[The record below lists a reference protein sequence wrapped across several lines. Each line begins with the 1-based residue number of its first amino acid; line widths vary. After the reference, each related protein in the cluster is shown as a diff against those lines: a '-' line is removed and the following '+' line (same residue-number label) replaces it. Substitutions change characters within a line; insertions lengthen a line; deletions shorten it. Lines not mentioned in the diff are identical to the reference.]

1 MTMSILTATTQTWAT
16 VPIRIALGSI
26 MFAHGSQKVLGIW
39 GGKGLDAW
47 VSGIAPLDLSPP
59 WIWLGAAAL
68 SEFLGGLLVL
78 IGLLTRVGAF
88 FIACVMGVAVAGV
101 HWNNGFFQAQGGF
114 EYPYALLGMALTLVI
129 LGGGKASVD
138 AKLPGKK

>member
-16 VPIRIALGSI
+16 VPIRVALGTI
-26 MFAHGSQKVLGIW
+26 MFAHGAQKVLGIW

-47 VSGIAPLDLSPP
+47 VSGIAPLDLNPP
-59 WIWLGAAAL
+59 WIWLGAAAF

-88 FIACVMGVAVAGV
+88 FIACVMAVAVAGV
-101 HWNNGFFQAQGGF
+101 HWNNGFFQSQGGF
-114 EYPYALLGMALTLVI
+114 EYPYALLGMALTLLV
-129 LGGGKASVD
+129 LGGGKVSVD